1 MKLKGVFVL
10 FIMFFVLVGGVSAE
24 EVNPNINVD
33 VVEFNLQSLFG
44 DFISQISSI
53 VNDIVMLFFSENEP
67 QIGSSSGWGIA
78 DDGGDDPKELKK
90 RFNNGK
96 MLKISQILFYEWKWV
111 ENYVTKL
118 ASSKGYEIINNSSK
132 INGFQVW
139 YAVNDN
145 KSFDVIQILIQNKT
159 GKIVFYSLYGFVEI
173 LIFLKIW
180 NFFFLNIIL

>member
-96 MLKISQILFYEWKWV
+96 NVENLTNVNSMNGSEV

-159 GKIVFYSLYGFVEI
+159 GKIVFYSLY
-173 LIFLKIW
+173 
-180 NFFFLNIIL
+180 

>member
-1 MKLKGVFVL
+1 MKFKGVFVL
-10 FIMFFVLVGGVSAE
+10 FIMFFVLIGGVSAE
-24 EVNPNINVD
+24 EVNPNMNVD

-67 QIGSSSGWGIA
+67 QMGSSSGWGIA
-78 DDGGDDPKELKK
+78 DDGGDDPKELEK

-96 MLKISQILFYEWKWV
+96 NVENLTNINSMNGNEV

-118 ASSKGYEIINNSSK
+118 ASSKGYEIINSSSK

-159 GKIVFYSLYGFVEI
+159 GKIVFYSLY
-173 LIFLKIW
+173 
-180 NFFFLNIIL
+180 